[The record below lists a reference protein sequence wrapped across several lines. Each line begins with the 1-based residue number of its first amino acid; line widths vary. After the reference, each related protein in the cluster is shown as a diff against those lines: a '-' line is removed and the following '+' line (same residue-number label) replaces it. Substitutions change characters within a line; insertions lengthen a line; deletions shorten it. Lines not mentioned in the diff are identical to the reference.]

1 MPRISRIKDFL
12 LLLFALLIFHLLFL
26 LHHPFT
32 LLPPLQPPPTTSL
45 SFSHHL
51 LFSISSSSTSLPQR
65 TPYIHLWF
73 SPNSTPNTY
82 IFLDKN
88 PQFTL
93 SSTLSLP
100 PVFLS
105 SDTSH
110 FPYTFPRG
118 NPSAIR
124 IAYAVKDVFTLL
136 KPPPHVRWFV
146 FCDDDTVFF
155 PRNLALVLSKYDH
168 NQWFYVG
175 FGSESYKQN
184 QKFSFDMAFGGGG
197 FALSAPL
204 ARVLAEVLDSCLTRY
219 PHYYGSDQRIFA
231 CLAELGVPLTRE
243 PGFHQIDVRGDL
255 FGMLAA
261 HPLSPLLSL
270 HHMDAADPIFPGM
283 NRIQALQHLFKAV
296 NADSPRI
303 LQQTVC
309 YDPFNSLTVSIS
321 WGFAVQVFEG
331 RQLLP
336 DLISLERTFRPWGR
350 TRSVYSSHFMFNIR
364 ETPRDQC
371 KRPVVFFMDSVAS
384 KDSSVWTNYT
394 KHNIGSCVRI
404 NAVQKLETIR
414 VFSKMMDYDIEEM
427 KAPRRQCCD
436 ILSPIDETM
445 TIYIRECRNGEVIS
459 MPR

>member
-1 MPRISRIKDFL
+1 M
-12 LLLFALLIFHLLFL
+12 
-26 LHHPFT
+26 
-32 LLPPLQPPPTTSL
+32 
-45 SFSHHL
+45 
-51 LFSISSSSTSLPQR
+51 
-65 TPYIHLWF
+65 
-73 SPNSTPNTY
+73 
-82 IFLDKN
+82 
-88 PQFTL
+88 
-93 SSTLSLP
+93 
-100 PVFLS
+100 
-105 SDTSH
+105 
-110 FPYTFPRG
+110 
-118 NPSAIR
+118 
-124 IAYAVKDVFTLL
+124 KDVFTLL
-136 KPPPHVRWFV
+136 NPPPHIRWFV

-168 NQWFYVG
+168 SRWFYVG
-175 FGSESYKQN
+175 FGSESYEQN
-184 QKFSFDMAFGGGG
+184 LKFSFDMAFGGGG

-204 ARVLAEVLDSCLTRY
+204 ARVLAEVLDSCLIRY
-219 PHYYGSDQRIFA
+219 PHYYGSDHRIFA

-270 HHMDAADPIFPGM
+270 HHLDAADSIFPGL

-303 LQQTVC
+303 LQQIVC

-336 DLISLERTFRPWGR
+336 DLISSERTFRPWR
-350 TRSVYSSHFMFNIR
+350 RSRSVYSSHFMFNIR
-364 ETPRDQC
+364 ETPKDQC
-371 KRPVVFFMDSVAS
+371 KRPVIFFMDSIAS
-384 KDSSVWTNYT
+384 EDSSVWTNYI

-414 VFSKMMDYDIEEM
+414 VFSKIMDYDIEEM

-436 ILSPIDETM
+436 ISSPIDETM

-459 MPR
+459 MPT